1 MAWSRSDFDV
11 LVYGESIWQL
21 GDEDGM
27 GVALIEIPV
36 DAVVSAAARL
46 ARAGASDAALAL
58 LPAGSQDAR
67 VLLAR
72 AQVEIGR
79 SYSTGTRGPR
89 AGLLRARAAVAR
101 SEDLVLAWDVGLL
114 QVRADLYDALF
125 TPGTRLGSDEGRDP
139 ATVERLREA
148 IDHLRSTAPDDGR
161 RAWAD
166 FMLGTVFDNLYGVRD
181 VAPALYRSA
190 LAPALAAGDDYLVYE
205 VLRHL
210 GDHSHDGGE
219 MDVAREEWEAS
230 AFHAARSGSALAV
243 LNQLILLA
251 QLARERG
258 DEAGARLLGS
268 EVGRWAEG
276 LGATRLHRQATDFIA
291 GADPTRDD
299 G

>member
-1 MAWSRSDFDV
+1 MNEVGGDV
-11 LVYGESIWQL
+11 
-21 GDEDGM
+21 
-27 GVALIEIPV
+27 GVIDIPV
-36 DAVVSAAARL
+36 DAAVSAARRL

-58 LPAGSQDAR
+58 LPVDSSDAR
-67 VLLAR
+67 VVLAR
-72 AQVEIGR
+72 AEVETARG
-79 SYSTGTRGPR
+79 YPTGVPGPR
-89 AGLLRARAAVAR
+89 TELLRAHAVVAG
-101 SEDLVLAWDVGLL
+101 SEDAVLAWDVALV

-125 TPGTRLGSDEGRDP
+125 APGTRLGSDEGRDLS
-139 ATVERLREA
+139 AVKQLRESV
-148 IDHLRSTAPDDGR
+148 DSLRGSAPDAGR

-166 FMLGTVFDNLYGVRD
+166 FILGTVFDNLHGARE

-210 GDHSHDGGE
+210 GDHSHDRGD

-258 DEAGARLLGS
+258 DEAGATLLAA
-268 EVGRWAEG
+268 EVVRWAEG
-276 LGATRLHRQATDFIA
+276 IGATRLHRQASTFAA

>member
-1 MAWSRSDFDV
+1 MDKKVAMAV
-11 LVYGESIWQL
+11 V
-21 GDEDGM
+21 DEDGM
-27 GVALIEIPV
+27 GVELVEIPV
-36 DAVVSAAARL
+36 DAAVSAAGRL
-46 ARAGASDAALAL
+46 ARAGESDAALAL
-58 LPAGSQDAR
+58 LPADSRDAR
-67 VLLAR
+67 VVLAR

-79 SYSTGTRGPR
+79 GYSTGAPGAR
-89 AGLLRARAAVAR
+89 AGLLRAHAAVAR
-101 SEDLVLAWDVGLL
+101 AEDPVLAWDVGLL
-114 QVRADLYDALF
+114 QVRADLHNALF
-125 TPGTRLGSDEGRDP
+125 TPGTRLGSDEGRDS
-139 ATVERLREA
+139 ATVKQLREA
-148 IDHLRSTAPDDGR
+148 IDHLRSNPPDEGR

-166 FMLGTVFDNLYGVRD
+166 FILGTVFDNLYGVRD

-210 GDHSHDGGE
+210 GDHSHDRGE
-219 MDVAREEWEAS
+219 MDAAREQWEAS

-276 LGATRLHRQATDFIA
+276 LGATRLHSQAAAFAA

>member
-1 MAWSRSDFDV
+1 MNEGVDMAV
-11 LVYGESIWQL
+11 A
-21 GDEDGM
+21 DEDGRGAELV
-27 GVALIEIPV
+27 GVRV
-36 DAVVSAAARL
+36 DAVVSAAGRM
-46 ARAGASDAALAL
+46 ARAGASDAALTL
-58 LPAGSQDAR
+58 LPADTQDAR
-67 VLLAR
+67 LLLAR
-72 AQVEIGR
+72 AQVEISRG
-79 SYSTGTRGPR
+79 YSTGTPGPR
-89 AGLLRARAAVAR
+89 AGLLRAHEAVAR
-101 SEDLVLAWDVGLL
+101 SEDPVLAWDVGLL
-114 QVRADLYDALF
+114 QVRADLYNALF
-125 TPGTRLGSDEGRDP
+125 APGTRLGSDEGRDM
-139 ATVERLREA
+139 AAVEQLREA
-148 IDHLRSTAPDDGR
+148 IDHLRSSAPDEGR

-166 FMLGTVFDNLYGVRD
+166 FILGTVFDNLYGVRD

-190 LAPALAAGDDYLVYE
+190 LAPALVAGDDYLVYE

-210 GDHSHDGGE
+210 GDHSHDRGE
-219 MDVAREEWEAS
+219 MDAAREEWEAS

-276 LGATRLHRQATDFIA
+276 LGATRLHSQAAAFAA